1 MSLAA
6 LKKALADEAAWYI
19 GQCADAKAD
28 AKDDGIDLVDNCG
41 YRQIVG
47 DLVNELKSKEDA
59 DTFVANLLKMEAELS
74 ALSDGFAAHF
84 GIMPVLFSCSY
95 AALAHFM
102 SPDFTGERPVGDG
115 FFVDA
120 MIENALSK
128 SEPSLVLEALVPFL
142 GMRAGRVVAGVDY
155 EVVTVGD
162 VMDKD
167 KTRMNPSAMCVVLKN
182 GEAVFNSLRFDAA
195 SKRAGDEVLSV
206 MASFDS
212 K

>member
-1 MSLAA
+1 
-6 LKKALADEAAWYI
+6 
-19 GQCADAKAD
+19 
-28 AKDDGIDLVDNCG
+28 
-41 YRQIVG
+41 
-47 DLVNELKSKEDA
+47 
-59 DTFVANLLKMEAELS
+59 
-74 ALSDGFAAHF
+74 
-84 GIMPVLFSCSY
+84 
-95 AALAHFM
+95 M

-167 KTRMNPSAMCVVLKN
+167 KTRMNPSAQNAAACSSVLEPDSLSPPSTGPAGWYSN
-182 GEAVFNSLRFDAA
+182 VASSASGVSAGAGGDSSAAVAA
-195 SKRAGDEVLSV
+195 SIEHAVARATAGDGHGGVNAVIDGLHAGLCSQ
-206 MASFDS
+206 
-212 K
+212 